1 MRASDIDGVL
11 EFWFQEAGPGKW
23 FGGGPEF
30 DVLVTQRL
38 LAAHLAAANGDLADW
53 SETAE
58 GTLALCILLDQAP
71 RNMFRN
77 TQRAFATDE
86 LALSIATDAIAREQD
101 LMLPEDRRLFVY
113 LPFEHS
119 EKIED
124 QRLAVRLFAN
134 RTRDPTL
141 LDYAC
146 RHLAVIAQFA
156 RFPHRNK
163 VLGRES
169 TAEEL
174 AYLALPGSGF

>member
-11 EFWFQEAGPGKW
+11 DFWFQEAGPANW
-23 FGGGPEF
+23 FGGGADF

-53 SETAE
+53 AETAE

-71 RNMFRN
+71 RNMFRG
-77 TQRAFATDE
+77 TSRAFATDD

-101 LMLPEDRRLFVY
+101 LMLPDDQRLFIY

-119 EKIED
+119 EQIED

-134 RTRDPTL
+134 RTRNPTL

-146 RHLAVIAQFA
+146 RHLAVIAQFG
-156 RFPHRNK
+156 RFPHRNTL
-163 VLGRES
+163 LGRDS
-169 TAEEL
+169 TAAEL

>member
-11 EFWFQEAGPGKW
+11 AFWFQEAGPAKW
-23 FGGGPEF
+23 FGGGPDF
-30 DVLVTQRL
+30 DVQVTKNL
-38 LAAHLAAANGDLADW
+38 LAAHLAASNGDLADW
-53 SETAE
+53 AE
-58 GTLALCILLDQAP
+58 VPEGVLALCILLDQAP

-77 TQRAFATDE
+77 TPRAFATDH
-86 LALSIATDAIAREQD
+86 LALAIATDAIAREQD
-101 LMLPEDRRLFVY
+101 LMLPEDQRLFIY

-119 EKIED
+119 EQIED

-134 RTRDPTL
+134 RTRDPAL

-146 RHLAVIAQFA
+146 RHLAVIAQYG

-169 TAEEL
+169 TEAEQ
-174 AYLALPGSGF
+174 AYLAMPGSGF

>member
-1 MRASDIDGVL
+1 MRASDVDGVL
-11 EFWFQEAGPGKW
+11 SFWFDEAGPAKW
-23 FGGGPEF
+23 FGGGPDF

-38 LAAHLAAANGDLADW
+38 LAAHLAASAGDLADW
-53 SETAE
+53 TMTPE

-71 RNMFRN
+71 RNMFRG
-77 TQRAFATDE
+77 TARAFASDE
-86 LALSIATDAIAREQD
+86 QALLVATDAVAREQD
-101 LMLPEDRRLFVY
+101 LMLPDNQRLFIY

-146 RHLAVIAQFA
+146 RHLAVIAQYG

-163 VLGRES
+163 MLGRES
-169 TAEEL
+169 TPDEL